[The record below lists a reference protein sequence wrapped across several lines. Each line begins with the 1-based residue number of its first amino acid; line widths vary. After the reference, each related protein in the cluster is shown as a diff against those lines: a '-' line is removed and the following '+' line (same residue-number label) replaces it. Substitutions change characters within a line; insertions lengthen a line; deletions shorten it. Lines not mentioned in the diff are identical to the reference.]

1 DGDGDG
7 DGGPASTSKP
17 NVFLFLIDD
26 MGFGDIGYQSTDLSE
41 LTPNLDALAAG
52 GVKLSNY
59 YTLTL
64 CTPARASIM
73 TGRYPVRYG
82 MQYAVILPGSPWGLP
97 SSEKI
102 MPEYMNEA
110 GYESHMVGK
119 WHLGSN
125 REASLPSQRG
135 FKTFLGYLNG
145 IETYYSHKNPEASV
159 DGRHFFD
166 FGYGN
171 ATGYYDVTLAN
182 HDNNVGG
189 ACTDGGPRWG
199 DVAENENPADVCF
212 TGTYSTDAFVGRAK
226 QV

>member
-1 DGDGDG
+1 
-7 DGGPASTSKP
+7 
-17 NVFLFLIDD
+17 V
-26 MGFGDIGYQSTDLSE
+26 Q
-41 LTPNLDALAAG
+41 
-52 GVKLSNY
+52 LSNY

-145 IETYYSHKNPEASV
+145 IETYYSHKVP
-159 DGRHFFD
+159 
-166 FGYGN
+166 
-171 ATGYYDVTLAN
+171 
-182 HDNNVGG
+182 
-189 ACTDGGPRWG
+189 
-199 DVAENENPADVCF
+199 
-212 TGTYSTDAFVGRAK
+212 
-226 QV
+226 